1 MSTYCKQFLALK
13 NCGFSFFFLCGGL
26 VFLERLYFTERY
38 NLVGRL
44 GGRDGNPN
52 HHRSDPHKWDL
63 ESIAL
68 SLKKEGQESLAC
80 AR

>member
-1 MSTYCKQFLALK
+1 M
-13 NCGFSFFFLCGGL
+13 
-26 VFLERLYFTERY
+26 FLERLYFTERY